1 MIRYRIAL
9 LFACFVFLVHSS
21 FAMAQETSTDNQNA
35 RILIEDD
42 GDEASDD
49 ASDEGVEQADDEE
62 VHLPRP
68 HGGRQVLVAE
78 VVDAD
83 VGIAEHPGEIVL
95 RHVDHLTDVGELHE
109 KQHDERQSHHYCYDP
124 NRSLLHG
131 SKVTV

>member
-49 ASDEGVEQADDEE
+49 ASDEGVEQADDEDDP
-62 VHLPRP
+62 VLALYLPAPHSVRP
-68 HGGRQVLVAE
+68 PVL
-78 VVDAD
+78 
-83 VGIAEHPGEIVL
+83 L
-95 RHVDHLTDVGELHE
+95 
-109 KQHDERQSHHYCYDP
+109 
-124 NRSLLHG
+124 
-131 SKVTV
+131 